1 MRHVSNAIME
11 VSRSRENAHA
21 VLLVERFDGGRF
33 AERPDFVVQ
42 EVSIEVF
49 LDGRPT
55 FRGTCSP
62 WDVEDLVVGR
72 LFLEGAIVEMDDVV
86 SIEVDLEGG
95 RVDVLTRPRG
105 RRTGDGCVIVPFGS
119 LPGRAPAGVP
129 VAARP
134 LSDMQVAA
142 ATVNAAIALL
152 ERQSLLF
159 RKRAVCTVLL
169 WPTCVVACWLGAR
182 ISADTAPWISSSAG
196 ACALASVRPS
206 VWCCSVGVCR

>member
-142 ATVNAAIALL
+142 ATVNAAIAVGAPVALVQ
-152 ERQSLLF
+152 ENGRCAQCCFGRHAWS
-159 RKRAVCTVLL
+159 RAGLARGYR
-169 WPTCVVACWLGAR
+169 PTQRLG
-182 ISADTAPWISSSAG
+182 
-196 ACALASVRPS
+196 
-206 VWCCSVGVCR
+206 